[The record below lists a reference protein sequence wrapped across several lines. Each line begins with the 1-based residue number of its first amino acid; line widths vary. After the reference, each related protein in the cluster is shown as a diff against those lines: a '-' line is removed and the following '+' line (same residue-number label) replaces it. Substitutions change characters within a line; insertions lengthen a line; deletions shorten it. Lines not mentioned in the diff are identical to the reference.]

1 MSVIHRMGV
10 LSFFILVAAMFVIP
24 FHSLTQRLRFAL
36 VRYENPFRVA
46 SLSLAVTGFLSMFY
60 LQFQF
65 PGLAGIDVRAQYG
78 QGSFFSGDSFG
89 ILVLNMAVSFMGK
102 MGLLFP
108 LAIMGIV
115 AYTWKRPKDAL
126 DKFVLLAM
134 LVFLPILSMRDYITE
149 FVTPLVAI
157 LATFT
162 IFWLVA
168 RQKRRLKVIAV
179 ATVAVLVIGSM
190 GFAWVM
196 KDYWAKRYA
205 TDAAIS
211 ESIYTTG
218 LYVRTH
224 VSGSLDTN
232 HGLLGGQ
239 ITAISVTPSLPLG
252 GASLHWFSS
261 QQLIFG
267 FINGSNVQVKLR
279 DVLSLSFN
287 TDELYAPQN
296 VRNAETDWETIMYGH
311 LTDIGV
317 SRMLDRYDVHF
328 LFVDETLPRNTF
340 RSYSLDRDSPF
351 TRDVESSRYAVFNL
365 PGQTI
370 YYIG

>member
-1 MSVIHRMGV
+1 M
-10 LSFFILVAAMFVIP
+10 
-24 FHSLTQRLRFAL
+24 
-36 VRYENPFRVA
+36 
-46 SLSLAVTGFLSMFY
+46 
-60 LQFQF
+60 
-65 PGLAGIDVRAQYG
+65 
-78 QGSFFSGDSFG
+78 
-89 ILVLNMAVSFMGK
+89 
-102 MGLLFP
+102 
-108 LAIMGIV
+108 
-115 AYTWKRPKDAL
+115 
-126 DKFVLLAM
+126 
-134 LVFLPILSMRDYITE
+134 
-149 FVTPLVAI
+149 
-157 LATFT
+157 
-162 IFWLVA
+162 
-168 RQKRRLKVIAV
+168 
-179 ATVAVLVIGSM
+179 
-190 GFAWVM
+190 
-196 KDYWAKRYA
+196 
-205 TDAAIS
+205 
-211 ESIYTTG
+211 
-218 LYVRTH
+218 
-224 VSGSLDTN
+224 
-232 HGLLGGQ
+232 
-239 ITAISVTPSLPLG
+239 TPSLPLG